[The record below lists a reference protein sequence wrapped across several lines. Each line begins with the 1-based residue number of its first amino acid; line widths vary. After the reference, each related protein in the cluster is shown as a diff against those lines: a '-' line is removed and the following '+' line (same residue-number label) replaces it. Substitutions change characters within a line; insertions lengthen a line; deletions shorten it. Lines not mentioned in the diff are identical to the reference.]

1 MDGRIA
7 RLVCAATVI
16 AGEGHSVEHAEGVLR
31 TELPAALPTALERVL
46 ADDPAVYVA
55 RSLHCEVQ
63 AGPAATGETLARS
76 IAAQLATAVRDPDRD
91 GTGLVR
97 FASTADYLAA
107 FLAALA
113 GGDAWHRWYFSP
125 LRRFVRLGLPAVF
138 LALDAEG
145 NDMAPVLTALHRSG
159 ELGRVVSAVGEEAL
173 AQAWPSSGRAQ
184 PRQAEWLSLVRL
196 GLDLARSLGWDTTDQ
211 QDLRAVAA
219 ELADGTDADLDWAD
233 PVWLAHALARAVRL
247 VSARAA
253 EAGQVSADQ
262 LPAWLD
268 WADAA
273 ALVQSLSA
281 QPRRAL
287 PAGARKGAPAIT
299 VRPPRTLA
307 VEAILAGLVSSGAA
321 VLDRS
326 CPATGS
332 IVLWAALIEQ
342 RPDLAEAAWARDV
355 VRRFVAR
362 QVADRVRAAPG
373 GAGIQGRQPLV
384 ADVPCAGVYLLL
396 RTLDAMQLPGLC
408 RQSGVPATWLLRMV
422 AWRWAGPEVRPGD
435 VAAALRPIA
444 GAAGPRP
451 GSLPADAWP
460 RLQADVARISAAQGG
475 DDPDGT
481 LPQASLAAMEH
492 AHSSDPEADLPLDLI
507 AITVLRHWARWLR
520 GFGTASVPYLLT
532 TFVRRPGRLITV
544 DAGTLRVSLNR
555 LPHNVVLDVSG
566 YLAPAELR
574 WPWLPGDV
582 MAASAADRAAAQIRR
597 IEFTLE
603 G

>member
-1 MDGRIA
+1 MDGHIA
-7 RLVCAATVI
+7 RLVCRATVV
-16 AGEGHSVEHAEGVLR
+16 ASEERSAAHAEGVLR
-31 TELPAALPTALERVL
+31 TELPAALPAALERVL

-63 AGPAATGETLARS
+63 AGPAATGEMLARS
-76 IAAQLATAVRDPDRD
+76 IAAQLARAVRDPDRD
-91 GTGLVR
+91 GTGLLR

-113 GGDAWHRWYFSP
+113 RGDAWHRWYFGP
-125 LRRFVRLGLPAVF
+125 LRRFARLGLPAVF

-145 NDMAPVLTALHRSG
+145 NDMALVLTALHRSG
-159 ELGRVVSAVGEEAL
+159 ELGRVVPAVGEEAL
-173 AQAWPSSGRAQ
+173 AQAWPSSGRSR

-196 GLDLARSLGWDTTDQ
+196 ALDLANALGWDTTDH
-211 QDLRAVAA
+211 QDLQAVAA
-219 ELADGTDADLDWAD
+219 ALADGADADLDWAD
-233 PVWLAHALARAVRL
+233 PVGLAHALARAVRL
-247 VSARAA
+247 VSARSA
-253 EAGQVSADQ
+253 EAGEVSADQ

-281 QPRRAL
+281 QPRPAL
-287 PAGARKGAPAIT
+287 PAGAPAIT

-307 VEAILAGLVSSGAA
+307 IEAILARLVSSGTA

-342 RPDLAEAAWARDV
+342 RPDLAEAVWARDV

-362 QVADRVRAAPG
+362 QVADRGRPAPG

-396 RTLDAMQLPGLC
+396 RTLDAMQLPALC

-435 VAAALRPIA
+435 VAAALRPVA
-444 GAAGPRP
+444 GAADPRP

-460 RLQADVARISAAQGG
+460 RLQAEVARISAAQGG

-507 AITVLRHWARWLR
+507 ANTVLRHWARWLR

-555 LPHNVVLDVSG
+555 LPHDVVLDVSG

-574 WPWLPGDV
+574 WPWLPEDV
-582 MAASAADRAAAQIRR
+582 MAASAADRAATQIRR